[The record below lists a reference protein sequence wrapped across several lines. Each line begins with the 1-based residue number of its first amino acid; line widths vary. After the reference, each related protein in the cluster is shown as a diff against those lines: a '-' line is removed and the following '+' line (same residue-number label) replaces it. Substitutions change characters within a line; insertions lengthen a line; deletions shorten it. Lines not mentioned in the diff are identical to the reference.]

1 MNKDIIDWV
10 FSFFHLIL
18 LIGVLVYAVVSLF
31 MGNTLRFGVIMACL
45 VSYYFLILHKNLMK
59 EIRRNKKKGGTVENK
74 K

>member
-45 VSYYFLILHKNLMK
+45 VAYYFLILHKNLMK